1 MTEYKW
7 QGWGL
12 LPLFISKKAFSQ
24 IISSAGWS
32 HWAKGLSTSEIKDV
46 RRFYT
51 RSSADLL
58 RPLKSGRFT
67 LTNGEEP
74 LFTLA
79 NSSLL
84 DCGHQVN
91 ITKLQLLELG
101 EIYLLYIHYESPLTF
116 SADSI
121 SKLNR
126 SVFQWE
132 PKTEKHKVSQWMRS
146 GQETKG
152 LKQHISEL
160 LDISLDQDTHYGED
174 TFGHELVNCTW
185 VKQVTSFE
193 SKETICVSELSA
205 GINVNDPRYKLSASE
220 KQRLIETQF
229 DYWADW
235 RCQFNLN
242 RLVFVDQTPEESSLT
257 WNLSNNNY
265 YLDLFAAVVCQ
276 RTALKRFKD
285 EMILCSHKRR
295 GALYERISKFRRQYK
310 IAHISTYPFAEKL
323 YGYFCNQ
330 ARLSEIEEST
340 FVELEHNHS
349 LWKQE
354 REESSNTVL
363 LLVSLVA
370 ALLVPASSIATIM
383 ALTDEQMN
391 SVFWSLSGVITVLT
405 VLVMIWPPLKRYLK
419 VKALD

>member
-12 LPLFISKKAFSQ
+12 LPLFISQKVFSQ
-24 IISSAGWS
+24 IVSSAGWS
-32 HWAKGLSTSEIKDV
+32 HWAKGLSASEIKDV

-67 LTNGEEP
+67 LMSDDRP
-74 LFTLA
+74 LFSFKDTVTLGC
-79 NSSLL
+79 
-84 DCGHQVN
+84 DHQID
-91 ITKLQLLELG
+91 ITKLQLVALG
-101 EIYLLYIHYESPLTF
+101 EMCLLYIHYESPATF
-116 SADSI
+116 SADCI
-121 SKLNR
+121 SRINR
-126 SVFQWE
+126 TVFQWE
-132 PKTEKHKVSQWMRS
+132 PKTEKHKVSQWINHD
-146 GQETKG
+146 QQVKG
-152 LKQHISEL
+152 LKQHISKL
-160 LDISLDQDTHYGED
+160 LGISLDQDVHYGED

-205 GINVNDPRYKLSASE
+205 GINVSDPRYKISERE
-220 KQRLIETQF
+220 KQRLNEAQF

-242 RLVFVDQTPEESSLT
+242 RLVFVDQSPEESSLT

-276 RTALKRFKD
+276 RTILNRFKD
-285 EMILCSHKRR
+285 EMMLCSHKRR
-295 GALYERISKFRRQYK
+295 GALYERISNFRRQYK

-323 YGYFCNQ
+323 YEYFCSQ
-330 ARLSEIEEST
+330 ANLSEIEERT

-349 LWKQE
+349 LWRQE

-391 SVFWSLSGVITVLT
+391 SVFWSLSGVITLAT
-405 VLVMIWPPLKRYLK
+405 VLVMVWPPFKRYLK
-419 VKALD
+419 NRNT